1 MCHMASTTSA
11 SGNRGGGRQ
20 SKGPRKFIG
29 VRAPIA
35 LAEQMEHAAA
45 EAGLCV
51 SDYVA
56 LCMAKVHNYELP
68 PLSRVPSPT
77 GEVQQELPI
86 SA

>member
-1 MCHMASTTSA
+1 MASTTSA
-11 SGNRGGGRQ
+11 GGGHGGRQ

-35 LAEQMEHAAA
+35 LAEQMEQAAA

-56 LCMAKVHNYELP
+56 LCMARVHDFDLP
-68 PLSRVPSPT
+68 ILPRASRRT